1 MADITKDDVLLIAPE
16 LSGVSDATWT
26 ALIDDAYLQLNA
38 DVWGARLSLAAK
50 YLVAHLA
57 TLSSRRGSPLVSSQ
71 TVGPVSVSYAVGT
84 PTDGSSEYDSTP
96 YGREFRRLMRAV
108 APRMAVL

>member
-1 MADITKDDVLLIAPE
+1 VAITKTDVLLIAPE
-16 LSGVSDATWT
+16 LSGVADDTWD
-26 ALIDDAYLQLNA
+26 ALIADAALQMNV
-38 DVWGARLSLAAK
+38 DVWGTRYNLGAK

-57 TLSSRRGSPLVSSQ
+57 TLTTRRGSPLVSSQ

-84 PTDGSSEYDSTP
+84 PTDGGSDLESTP
-96 YGREFRRLMRAV
+96 YGREYRRLARAL